1 MAPATQLTFAHELA
15 SRTPARP
22 AGPGARLVARAKA
35 QDAIDAACCPGDS
48 VARERELDRIRA
60 ELRRYIAFQGVGAR
74 FQAADF
80 ITHLHAIGRPPD
92 TTLVDPR
99 CTGRMFMD
107 LCAGEHAV
115 LARDGFKKNL
125 GNKHTGYHSTCRP
138 VYEIRSVPPH
148 QEAQR

>member
-1 MAPATQLTFAHELA
+1 MAPATQLTFDHDLA

-60 ELRRYIAFQGVGAR
+60 ALRAYIHFQGVGAR

-80 ITHLHAIGRPPD
+80 ITHLYAIGQPPD
-92 TTLVDPR
+92 AALVDAR
-99 CTGRMFMD
+99 CTGGMFLG
-107 LCAGEHAV
+107 LCAGKHPV
-115 LARDGFKKNL
+115 LKVIDHKPNA
-125 GNKHTGYHSTCRP
+125 GNKHTGYGSTRRP
-138 VYEIRSVPPH
+138 VYEIKSVPPH
-148 QEAQR
+148 QEAPR